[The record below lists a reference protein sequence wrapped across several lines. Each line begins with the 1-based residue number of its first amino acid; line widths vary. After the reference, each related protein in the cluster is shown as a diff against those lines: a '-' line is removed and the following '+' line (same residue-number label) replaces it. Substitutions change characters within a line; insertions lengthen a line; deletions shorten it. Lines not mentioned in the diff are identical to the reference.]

1 MIKYPAAIDTQIELP
16 YVVDN
21 STPISG
27 ELINNLRDAVVAMET
42 ELGIKPS
49 GIYSNVRSRISALE
63 TSVGN
68 LVLSGGTT
76 FGGDLT
82 AVTPIAQKVIGLQG
96 NSVAA
101 TAPTDG
107 YLLTWNQLALEWQPL
122 APPVS
127 FTAGGDLSGSNTNQ
141 TVIALRGRSVSNT
154 APNSGDTL
162 LWSGSAWTPGP
173 SFTPGGDLTGN
184 TSSQTVV
191 SLTGSLGIVSVPTA
205 VLAFGADPATSGVI
219 RMTAAVSTDLI
230 KFKYSGAD
238 YNLAQ
243 IDGSAFLRIGNTSFN
258 QQIDSYGLVLN
269 AQSSTLSGVVNSTEV
284 FQLGK
289 SSANDHISFGTVPA
303 ATGTL
308 RLSKA
313 NTIKIRDD
321 GDTSDLPV
329 FSYNAAGGIFTFGD
343 ISGIAHSTI
352 VNGNSA
358 AYLGSSAGG
367 TYWIGNGAAPE
378 LSGYVSSTKIL
389 QLGKTANDYIDFGAS
404 PATTGALRLA
414 NAMSLQVRNATDDGD
429 LPLVTSS
436 GNNFT
441 IGHQNLVA
449 ALGLYANSSFLWGTS
464 NSGIYNTSGSGYA
477 IYVDGSHTDLA
488 NNIGL
493 LGGQASSTFGS
504 GTGVL
509 YQGNASVAPTAN
521 ATNGYLQYAKSG
533 NAYVRSSSGVV
544 QSVNGTRVV
553 VNISDANYTAVQ
565 NDYEANIIE
574 VTGTLTA
581 NREFIL
587 PAING
592 YRWNVYNNTT
602 GGYYLTFKVS
612 GQTGVIVA
620 NTERALLYS
629 NGTDIAAISFGGG
642 ANTVPPLEMSFV
654 SGVYST
660 TSITF
665 QRMGGRSIDLS
676 LWPRNRNG
684 LTRRID
690 FVADINKTSGAT
702 SVEIQLYD
710 ITNEALIT
718 STNLTSTNN
727 TTTRVSATNLTVG
740 TSAGNLRTDTIA
752 QYEIQLKMNGGGG
765 SDAVFVTNARLLVT
779 YV

>member
-42 ELGIKPS
+42 ELGVKPS
-49 GIYSNVRSRISALE
+49 GIYSNVRSRITALE
-63 TSVGN
+63 TTVGN
-68 LVLSGGTT
+68 LVLSGGAGAT

-82 AVTPIAQKVIGLQG
+82 SATTISQTVIGLQG
-96 NSVAA
+96 RTLAS

-107 YLLTWNQLALEWQPL
+107 YLITWNATASEWQPL
-122 APPVS
+122 PPPVS
-127 FTAGGDLSGSNTNQ
+127 FTAGGDLAGSNT
-141 TVIALRGRSVSNT
+141 
-154 APNSGDTL
+154 
-162 LWSGSAWTPGP
+162 
-173 SFTPGGDLTGN
+173 
-184 TSSQTVV
+184 SQQVV
-191 SLTGSLGIVSVPTA
+191 SLTGATGVVTVPTA
-205 VLAFGADPATSGVI
+205 SLAFGADPASTGVI
-219 RMTAAVSTDLI
+219 RMTAALSTNLI
-230 KFKYSGAD
+230 QFKYSGSD
-238 YNLAQ
+238 YNFAQ
-243 IDGSAFLRIGNTSFN
+243 IDGGGFIRIGNTSFN
-258 QQIDSYGLVLN
+258 QQIDAYSLALN
-269 AQSSTLSGVVNSTEV
+269 AQTGTLSGFVNSTEV
-284 FQLGK
+284 FQLGR
-289 SSANDHISFGTVPA
+289 SSTNDHIDFGTIPA
-303 ATGTL
+303 TTGTI

-313 NTIKIRDD
+313 NTITIRDD
-321 GDTSDLPV
+321 GDASDLPV
-329 FSYNAAGGIFTFGD
+329 FGYNAAGGTFTFGD
-343 ISGIAHSTI
+343 TSGTAHSI
-352 VNGNSA
+352 IINGNSA
-358 AYLGSSAGG
+358 AYLGNSAAG
-367 TYWIGNGAAPE
+367 TYWIGNGAGAE

-389 QLGKTANDYIDFGAS
+389 QLGKASGDYIDFGAS
-404 PATTGALRLA
+404 PATTGALRLS
-414 NAMSLQVRNATDDGD
+414 NAMTVQVRNSTDDGD
-429 LPLVTSS
+429 IPLITSS
-436 GNNFT
+436 SNSFT
-441 IGHQNLVA
+441 IGDSALVGGLNL
-449 ALGLYANSSFLWGTS
+449 YSNSTFLWGTT
-464 NSGIYNTSGSGYA
+464 NAGIYNTSGSGYA
-477 IYVDGSHTDLA
+477 IYVDASHTDLA

-493 LGGQASSTFGS
+493 LGGEASSTFGS
-504 GTGVL
+504 GAGVL
-509 YQGNASVAPTAN
+509 YQGNATTAPTAN
-521 ATNGYLQYAKSG
+521 ATNGYLQYSKSG

-565 NDYEANIIE
+565 ADYEANIIE

-581 NREFIL
+581 NRDFIL

-602 GGYYLTFKVS
+602 GGYTLTFKVS

-642 ANTVPPLEMSFV
+642 ANTVPALELSLV

-676 LWPRNRNG
+676 LWPVNRNG

-690 FVADINKTSGAT
+690 FIADINKTSGAT

-710 ITNEALIT
+710 ITNDVLIT

-727 TTTRVSATNLTVG
+727 ATTRVSTTNLSVG
-740 TSAGNLRTDTIA
+740 SSAGNLRTDTIA
-752 QYEIQLKMNGGGG
+752 QYEVQLKMNGGGG
-765 SDAVFVTNARLLVT
+765 SDAVFVTNARLTIT